1 MPSVYVVP
9 GGGLSAVDRESSGFP
24 EPVDRPLGN
33 LDVATCRDL
42 LPFARAALRESFE
55 ETGALLGNPISS
67 ASEPADDASRSE
79 EAEKALAPHW
89 QAYRKSSLRP
99 AFERLR
105 LVARAITPAGS
116 PIRFHTRF
124 FMADGSGLCWAGTGD
139 GELED
144 IGWCPVEQALDRPL
158 PEITRLVIG
167 EALRAWRDPVQPHMA
182 PLFYCRGDR
191 LLRRVDAPRH
201 A

>member
-9 GGGLSAVDRESSGFP
+9 GGGLS
-24 EPVDRPLGN
+24 PVDRLASGFDEALPRPAGA
-33 LDVATCRDL
+33 LDTATVRDL

-55 ETGALLGNPISS
+55 ETGALLGERDGISQS
-67 ASEPADDASRSE
+67 NQPA
-79 EAEKALAPHW
+79 EATHW
-89 QAYRKSSLRP
+89 QAYGERRLQP
-99 AFERLR
+99 AFRRLQ

-116 PIRFHTRF
+116 PIRYHTRF
-124 FMADGSGLCWAGTGD
+124 FMADGTGLERAGAGD

-144 IGWCPVEQALDRPL
+144 IGWCPVEEVLRRPM
-158 PEITRLVIG
+158 PEITVLVIG
-167 EALRAWRDPVQPHMA
+167 EALKRWRAAAGTHRA

-191 LLRRVDAPRH
+191 ILRRAGSTQG